1 MNLEYLFEI
10 LPNFTGA
17 TVLTILISFGSALL
31 GAVIGF
37 ILQAINRQE
46 NYYFNIF
53 YRGYVWVV
61 RGTPFLVQLFIFYYG
76 LPVLGLKLSAIEAS
90 ILSLGIYASGYFAE
104 IFRAAW
110 NNIPSGHHEAAI
122 SLGLTPLQSFFQI
135 QTPQALR
142 FSIPL
147 ITNQTLLIIKE
158 SALTSIITVPELTM
172 RAGQIVAETFNFVE
186 PYVIL
191 ALLYWLLTFLTSL
204 LGKYFER
211 KFNY

>member
-1 MNLEYLFEI
+1 MNLEYFLEI
-10 LPNFTGA
+10 LPNFASA
-17 TVLTILISFGSALL
+17 TVLTVLISFGSALL

-37 ILQAINRQE
+37 ALQAINRQG

-76 LPVLGLKLSAIEAS
+76 LPVLGLKLTAIEAS
-90 ILSLGIYASGYFAE
+90 VLSLGIYASGYFAE

-110 NNIPSGHHEAAI
+110 NNISPGHHEAAV
-122 SLGLTPLQSFFQI
+122 SLGMSPIQSFFHI

-186 PYVIL
+186 PYIIL

-204 LGKYFER
+204 LGRYFER
-211 KFNY
+211 RFNY